1 MREDYFEEEEEDQVN
16 LEKRKSYFY
25 DIFLWLGL
33 ITTKRKRSL
42 EVLHRKCEN
51 WQFKTSVLLV
61 GHVVSQ

>member
-16 LEKRKSYFY
+16 LEKRKIYFY

-42 EVLHRKCEN
+42 KGGPTQKMRKL
-51 WQFKTSVLLV
+51 TV
-61 GHVVSQ
+61 